1 VHLPNPNSRGG
12 AFSTADRRRLLGLA
26 LTGLG
31 LTLVYLGPL
40 LQWARLAT
48 GSTMYSLVFLIPFI
62 TGYLIWDRRTELTG
76 PFRSSLV
83 PGALLGL
90 LGLALLLWH
99 RAAHDPGT
107 PLHAH
112 DRLALV
118 LGSYLSFLVAA
129 GFFLIGAPVLRK
141 SALPVIFLIFTLPMP
156 TPVEHALE
164 IFFQYTSAEASAL
177 LFQLSG
183 TPYLRDGLIFQLPGI
198 TLEVAQE
205 CSGINS
211 SYVLFITSL
220 LAGHLFLKKPW
231 KRITLTLFVIP
242 LAIVRNGFRILT
254 IALLCV
260 HVDPDMIHSWI
271 HKRGG
276 PVFFALSLIPFFLLL
291 LWLRRGESAAS
302 AGRQVEGVR
311 DER

>member
-1 VHLPNPNSRGG
+1 MHPPNPISHLPSPVSRGDGG
-12 AFSTADRRRLLGLA
+12 AAAARRRLF
-26 LTGLG
+26 G
-31 LTLVYLGPL
+31 LTLAGIGLTLLYLGPWL
-40 LQWARLAT
+40 EWAGLAT

-62 TGYLIWDRRTELTG
+62 TGYLIWERRTELTE
-76 PFRSSLV
+76 PYRSSWV
-83 PGALLGL
+83 PGSVLSVLGVALVI
-90 LGLALLLWH
+90 WH
-99 RAAHDPGT
+99 RYLT
-107 PLHAH
+107 VTTTTLHPH

-118 LGSYLSFLVAA
+118 LGSYLLFLVAA

-141 SALPVIFLIFTLPMP
+141 TALPVIFLIFTLPMP

-177 LFQLSG
+177 LFQLSR

-231 KRITLTLFVIP
+231 KRVVLTLFVIP

-302 AGRQVEGVR
+302 AKR
-311 DER
+311 